1 MTLLTLLFT
10 CTTLITG
17 APPPQTQWR
26 WPLGPPAPR
35 VLRAFA
41 PPPTPWLPGHRGV
54 DLAARPDQPV
64 YAAGRGRVSYAGRL
78 AGRGVIAISHG
89 ELRTTY
95 LPVRSALRPGHLV
108 APGARIG
115 TVERVPV
122 HCAVACLHW
131 GLRNASG
138 YLDPLLLIRPRVRL
152 LPRWPAS
159 PADSAVPAVPVVPP
173 APATST
179 APSTSTTA
187 AHPSTRSLPNAAAPP
202 LSSTP
207 ASPASASSSTPPPA
221 SSQPHPRKAGE
232 TGTTGET
239 GETSERPA
247 DQPVRL
253 VLRDATTATGGAV
266 TGMLLAFAL
275 VSLRQARVR
284 GRSRRRPPPDVIDL
298 TRERRLRRLQ

>member
-17 APPPQTQWR
+17 APPPQSQWR
-26 WPLGPPAPR
+26 WPLGPPVPH

-41 PPPTPWLPGHRGV
+41 PPPAPWLPGHRGV
-54 DLAARPDQPV
+54 DLAARAGQPV
-64 YAAGRGRVSYAGRL
+64 YAAGRGMVSYAGRL

-89 ELRTTY
+89 ALRTTY
-95 LPVRSALRPGHLV
+95 LPVRSTLRPGHRV

-115 TVERVPV
+115 TVEHVPV

-138 YLDPLLLIRPRVRL
+138 YLDPLLLVRPRIRL
-152 LPRWPAS
+152 LPRWPNH
-159 PADSAVPAVPVVPP
+159 PA
-173 APATST
+173 APAGSAAPT
-179 APSTSTTA
+179 APVTPTTSA
-187 AHPSTRSLPNAAAPP
+187 RSPTGPLPGEGALP
-202 LSSTP
+202 LSSASTSSP
-207 ASPASASSSTPPPA
+207 VHPLLSTASPRPSPLPR
-221 SSQPHPRKAGE
+221 PRKADESG
-232 TGTTGET
+232 G
-239 GETSERPA
+239 RPV

-275 VSLRQARVR
+275 ISLRQARIR

-298 TRERRLRRLQ
+298 TRERRLRRSQ

>member
-26 WPLGPPAPR
+26 WPLGPPVPH

-41 PPPTPWLPGHRGV
+41 PPPAPWLPGHRGV

-89 ELRTTY
+89 ALRTTY
-95 LPVRSALRPGHLV
+95 LPVRSALRPGHRV
-108 APGARIG
+108 APGTRIG

-131 GLRNASG
+131 GLRNADG
-138 YLDPLLLIRPRVRL
+138 YLDPLLLVRPRIRL
-152 LPRWPAS
+152 LPRWPTSLAA
-159 PADSAVPAVPVVPP
+159 PVGSAVPALPAAPPDSDVPSGPP
-173 APATST
+173 APTVPVT
-179 APSTSTTA
+179 AGRPSTTA
-187 AHPSTRSLPNAAAPP
+187 LPDAAARP
-202 LSSTP
+202 LSS
-207 ASPASASSSTPPPA
+207 ASTPPSAPPSVSTA
-221 SSQPHPRKAGE
+221 SPRPRPKKEGE
-232 TGTTGET
+232 
-239 GETSERPA
+239 SVERPA

-275 VSLRQARVR
+275 VSLRQARAR

-298 TRERRLRRLQ
+298 TRERRLRRFP